1 LLTLLPAYP
10 ILRRQENRILKKPT
24 VVIIGRPN
32 VGKSTLF
39 NRICGQPKALVGN
52 ESGMTRDRIFGNA
65 EWCGREFELVDT
77 GGLTLDQTEVMAG
90 LILEQTQTAMDRAC
104 AILFMVDCRAGI
116 TSLDRELSQLLIQTG
131 KPVFLVVNKC
141 DSPRLWNDA
150 QEFHE
155 LGFEQLHPISAAHG
169 LSIGDLLEELVKTFP
184 SSQSA
189 GPVVLPE
196 INVAIIGR
204 PNVGKSTLLNRLL
217 GEDRAIVSSVP
228 GTTRDAVDSLL
239 VRNGRTYRFIDTA
252 GIRKKSQTHLLAE
265 KLSVIMAR
273 KNLKRCD
280 IALVVLDA
288 STGVNSMDA
297 TIAGY
302 AHEAGV
308 SVILVVNKW
317 DEIEKTTR
325 TMKEYETEIRDRVKY
340 LEFAPILFVSART
353 GQRISKLF
361 QLVDEVAQARKT
373 RVSTGEL
380 NAFLQKAALNKAA
393 MPSNKQ
399 VRVHYIT
406 QVGVSPPLF
415 VLFTNRRG
423 KLHFSLERYLINQI
437 RERYGFLGTPIR
449 IKQRMEARGA

>member
-1 LLTLLPAYP
+1 
-10 ILRRQENRILKKPT
+10 
-24 VVIIGRPN
+24 
-32 VGKSTLF
+32 
-39 NRICGQPKALVGN
+39 
-52 ESGMTRDRIFGNA
+52 MTRDRISGDA

-77 GGLTLDQTEVMAG
+77 GGITLDHTEVMAG
-90 LILEQTQTAMDRAC
+90 LILEQAKNAMERAC
-104 AILFMVDCRAGI
+104 AILFVVDCLAGI
-116 TSLDRELSQLLIQTG
+116 TSLDRELSRLLIQSG

-141 DSPRLWNDA
+141 DSPRRWNEA
-150 QEFHE
+150 LEFYE
-155 LGFEQLHPISAAHG
+155 LGFKRMYPVSAAHG

-184 SSQSA
+184 GSQSV
-189 GPVVLPE
+189 GPADLPE

-204 PNVGKSTLLNRLL
+204 PNVGKSTLLNRIL

-239 VRNGRTYRFIDTA
+239 VRNGKTYRFIDTA

-273 KNLKRCD
+273 KNLKRCN

-317 DEIEKTTR
+317 DEVKRTTKSL
-325 TMKEYETEIRDRVKY
+325 KEYETELRDRVKY
-340 LEFAPILFVSART
+340 LEYAPIIFVSAQT

-361 QLVDEVAQARKT
+361 QLVDEVAQARKM

-380 NAFLQKAALNKAA
+380 NAFLQKAALHKAA
-393 MPSNKQ
+393 LPSNQQ

-423 KLHFSLERYLINQI
+423 RLHFSLERYLINQI
-437 RERYGFLGTPIR
+437 RQRYGFLGTPIR
-449 IKQRMEARGA
+449 IRQKMEARGA

>member
-1 LLTLLPAYP
+1 
-10 ILRRQENRILKKPT
+10 
-24 VVIIGRPN
+24 
-32 VGKSTLF
+32 
-39 NRICGQPKALVGN
+39 
-52 ESGMTRDRIFGNA
+52 MTRDRISGA
-65 EWCGREFELVDT
+65 AHWCGREFELVDT
-77 GGLTLDQTEVMAG
+77 GGITLDQTEVMAG
-90 LILEQTQTAMDRAC
+90 LILEQARTAMDRAC
-104 AILFMVDCRAGI
+104 AILFMVDCRVGI
-116 TSLDRELSQLLIQTG
+116 TSLDRELSQLLIQAG

-150 QEFHE
+150 LEFHE
-155 LGFEQLHPISAAHG
+155 LGFEQVHPVSAAHG

-184 SSQSA
+184 GSHPS
-189 GPVVLPE
+189 GPVILPE

-239 VRNGRTYRFIDTA
+239 VRNGRTYCFIDTA

-273 KNLKRCD
+273 KNLKRCN

-288 STGVNSMDA
+288 GMGVNSMDA

-325 TMKEYETEIRDRVKY
+325 TMKEYETEVRDRVKY
-340 LEFAPILFVSART
+340 LEFAPILFVSAKT
-353 GQRISKLF
+353 GQRVSKLF
-361 QLVDEVAQARKT
+361 QLVDEVAQARKM

-380 NAFLQKAALNKAA
+380 NAFLQKAALHRAA
-393 MPSNKQ
+393 LPSNQQ

>member
-1 LLTLLPAYP
+1 
-10 ILRRQENRILKKPT
+10 
-24 VVIIGRPN
+24 
-32 VGKSTLF
+32 
-39 NRICGQPKALVGN
+39 
-52 ESGMTRDRIFGNA
+52 MTRDRIFGNA